1 MHSRPCQVE
10 AGVRDVGSRTAPS
23 RRWHAAVCLR
33 IGRWGQRRMP
43 VLIMGDMSRPTRVK
57 GTASWA
63 TSPGIRRTM
72 RSNRSAD
79 TVPERALRSAVHAL
93 GLRFRANHRIEA
105 AGVHVRPD
113 MVFTARRV
121 CVFSDGCFWHR
132 CPEHATDPKANSD
145 YWAPKLLANV
155 ERDRRVDEALRSEG
169 WTVIRVWE
177 HEDPG
182 EAAERVAALIS
193 LCPSRRR

>member
-1 MHSRPCQVE
+1 
-10 AGVRDVGSRTAPS
+10 
-23 RRWHAAVCLR
+23 
-33 IGRWGQRRMP
+33 
-43 VLIMGDMSRPTRVK
+43 
-57 GTASWA
+57 
-63 TSPGIRRTM
+63 M

-79 TVPERALRSAVHAL
+79 TLSEKALRSAVHAL
-93 GLRFRANHRIEA
+93 GLRYRANRRIEV
-105 AGVHVRPD
+105 AGIYVRPD
-113 MVFTARRV
+113 IVFTARRV

-169 WTVIRVWE
+169 WTVIRVWA